1 MRNTELVLPALVVLG
16 CIFKILHWPAA
27 GFLIV
32 AGGGGLALYYFPFGF
47 RTLAAPKPTDQVLW
61 MTLLA
66 GAGLCLALAGQLSFL
81 MRWPNNQVLLLA
93 GAIACAVSILF
104 GLVLRSKHPR
114 LDIYFDA
121 LLIRGFVVGG
131 LAFTL
136 WALFSGKPR

>member
-1 MRNTELVLPALVVLG
+1 MRNTELLLPALVVLG
-16 CIFKILHWPAA
+16 CIFKILHWPTAS
-27 GFLIV
+27 FLIV
-32 AGGGGLALYYFPFGF
+32 TGGGGLALFYFPFGY

-66 GAGLCLALAGQLSFL
+66 GASLCLALSGQLFFL
-81 MRWPNNQVLLLA
+81 MRWPHSPILLIA
-93 GAIACAVSILF
+93 GAIACGISLLG
-104 GLVLRSKHPR
+104 GLVLRSNHPR

-121 LLIRGFVVGG
+121 LLIRCFVVGG